1 MDAHR
6 SSYTYCTRVR
16 KRKFLVSDVQWST
29 GKGSISQYYLSD
41 VPASP
46 LVSDV
51 QRPLLQWPT
60 GPPTISQQ
68 WLAGTTKICKMK
80 DAQHPPVLTMLAL
93 QKSVKWRMH
102 SIAQSWPCWL
112 ALQFKTNLLNHE
124 NSKSHNKCLD
134 RAEQQP
140 HVFYFLFFC
149 FFVMFCFY
157 FCFLFFVLCFL
168 FFVFCFCFCFCFWLY
183 CK

>member
-29 GKGSISQYYLSD
+29 GKGSISQYYLS
-41 VPASP
+41 VPISLTRSILSWP
-46 LVSDV
+46 LVSMAGW
-51 QRPLLQWPT
+51 Q
-60 GPPTISQQ
+60 SQ
-68 WLAGTTKICKMK
+68 
-80 DAQHPPVLTMLAL
+80 PMLAL
-93 QKSVKWRMH
+93 QKSVKWRMR
-102 SIAQSWPCWL
+102 SIPQSWPCWL

-140 HVFYFLFFC
+140 HVFYF
-149 FFVMFCFY
+149 FVMFCSF
-157 FCFLFFVLCFL
+157 FFVFFFVFCFL
-168 FFVFCFCFCFCFWLY
+168 FFVFCFLFLFLALL
-183 CK
+183 